1 MIAAEDDN
9 KIHIIHITHI
19 NTEVIVMIYQSY
31 TRISPHL
38 MALLKTNT
46 KKTLPASL
54 TFSSQ
59 IIIKLKLAV
68 LTTND

>member
-9 KIHIIHITHI
+9 KIHIIHI
-19 NTEVIVMIYQSY
+19 NTDVIVMILYQSY

-59 IIIKLKLAV
+59 ITIKLKLAV